1 MNIDII
7 KEATIEH
14 IENMYALSIN
24 YLNKNNNF
32 ELKNILK
39 ELEFIEDKIRIC
51 DDIDSFNKL
60 KNVLDN
66 LLNRIEVLINE

>member
-24 YLNKNNNF
+24 YLNKNNNL

-39 ELEFIEDKIRIC
+39 ELEFIEDKIRLC
-51 DDIDSFNKL
+51 EEVDSFNKL

>member
-7 KEATIEH
+7 KEATIEY

-24 YLNKNNNF
+24 YLNKNNNL

-39 ELEFIEDKIRIC
+39 ELDFIENKIRIC
-51 DDIDSFNKL
+51 VDINAFNKL
-60 KNVLDN
+60 KNVLNN

>member
-7 KEATIEH
+7 KEVTIEH
-14 IENMYALSIN
+14 IENIYALSIN
-24 YLNKNNNF
+24 YLNEHNNL

-51 DDIDSFNKL
+51 DDINSFNKL

>member
-1 MNIDII
+1 MDII
-7 KEATIEH
+7 KEAIIER

-24 YLNKNNNF
+24 YLNKNNNL

-39 ELEFIEDKIRIC
+39 ELELIEDKIRVC
-51 DDIDSFNKL
+51 DDINSFNKL

-66 LLNRIEVLINE
+66 LLNSIEVLINE